1 MLVGKIVFFFQFIS
15 GFLWFAHEGPLGH
28 EFGPSEYKYLKK
40 VRVTGFKGSRGQLEF
55 LLHLMENAP
64 GLEVITVDTAERIW
78 KDEYHKNEYLC
89 SLQDCNF
96 ARQTAKQHPS

>member
-1 MLVGKIVFFFQFIS
+1 
-15 GFLWFAHEGPLGH
+15 
-28 EFGPSEYKYLKK
+28 
-40 VRVTGFKGSRGQLEF
+40 
-55 LLHLMENAP
+55 MENAP

-96 ARQTAKQHPS
+96 ARQNAKQHPS